1 MGLVKLKKRLGKI
14 ISVSAILLSFILS
27 PLYIKA
33 SEVSMVNQKEYL
45 SALCIEDE
53 STYDHY
59 INLQEK
65 DLKGKR
71 EFIWYC
77 QQEN

>member
-53 STYDHY
+53 
-59 INLQEK
+59 
-65 DLKGKR
+65 
-71 EFIWYC
+71 
-77 QQEN
+77 